1 MSIGEFFSQNF
12 ELSDPAVIS
21 ALSASSA
28 PRHLNEGELLLREG
42 EVQHE
47 VPFLVHGV
55 IRGFYFDEN
64 GKEITDCLVVQ
75 PGMPAVA
82 MAEIEKRS
90 SLYLQAL
97 EESDLLVISIHDVR
111 DLLDRYPVLMKIY
124 NQLLVAAFST
134 HWELKAIVC
143 REKATERYKWFL
155 QRYPGLI
162 ERISN
167 KYIASFLGITPVTLS
182 RIRRQLR
189 DQKDVGETT
198 NDENDS

>member
-1 MSIGEFFSQNF
+1 MPIGEFFSKNF
-12 ELSDPAVIS
+12 QLNDPEVIS
-21 ALSASSA
+21 ALSAASA
-28 PRHLNEGELLLREG
+28 PRYLKAGELLLREG

-47 VPFLVHGV
+47 VPFLVNGV
-55 IRGFYFDEN
+55 IRGFYFDEH

-82 MAEIEKRS
+82 MAEVEKRS
-90 SLYLQAL
+90 SMYLEAL
-97 EESDLLVISIHDVR
+97 EESDLLVISVHDVR
-111 DLLDRYPVLMKIY
+111 NLLDQYPVLMKIY
-124 NQLLVAAFST
+124 NQLLVAAFSA

-143 REKATERYKWFL
+143 RKNATERYQWFL

-182 RIRRQLR
+182 RVRRKLR
-189 DQKDVGETT
+189 D
-198 NDENDS
+198 

>member
-189 DQKDVGETT
+189 DQKDVVETT

>member
-1 MSIGEFFSQNF
+1 MPIGEFYSQNF
-12 ELSDPAVIS
+12 QLSDPAAIS
-21 ALSASSA
+21 ALSTASA
-28 PRHLNEGELLLREG
+28 PRHLKEGELLLREG
-42 EVQHE
+42 EVQQE

-55 IRGFYFDEN
+55 IRGFYFDVN

-90 SLYLQAL
+90 SLYLEAL
-97 EESDLLVISIHDVR
+97 EESDLLVISVHDVR
-111 DLLDRYPVLMKIY
+111 NLLDEYPVLMKIY
-124 NQLLVAAFST
+124 NQLLVEAFSA

-143 REKATERYKWFL
+143 RKNATERYKWFL

-189 DQKDVGETT
+189 DQKDVREKI
-198 NDENDS
+198 NKENDF